1 MKQIYT
7 LFIITVIFISNG
19 NETNAQI
26 VWTGPTT
33 TFTKANNADWTLEV
47 NQDRITNNVW
57 ITRANNQGIFN
68 IVTEANYID
77 FLSPSDTE
85 WAIGTTA
92 NIGSLTF
99 QNWEDTSFST
109 PPSLVNQDMVVHLIT
124 DDVYIDIKFTSWQ
137 SGGAGGGF
145 AYERSTDPSLGT
157 NQFVLNK
164 KFKLYP
170 NPANEFIEISGL
182 LSIENYRIY
191 DILGKKVKK
200 GTIANQEQINIRD
213 FTKGLYFI
221 KLDNGNTIKF
231 MKE

>member
-19 NETNAQI
+19 NESNAQT

-33 TFTKANNADWTLEV
+33 TFTKANNANWTLEV

-68 IVTEANYID
+68 IVTEANYTD

-99 QNWEDTSFST
+99 QNWEDTSVSN

-145 AYERSTDPSLGT
+145 AYERSTDPSLST

-170 NPANEFIEISGL
+170 NPTNEFIQISGL
-182 LSIENYRIY
+182 LSKENYRIY
-191 DILGKKVKK
+191 DILGKEVKK
-200 GTIANQEQINIRD
+200 GAIVNQQQIDIRD
-213 FTKGLYFI
+213 FTNGLYFI